1 MINKLAL
8 SLTALLAS
16 GTPAIAS
23 PYSMLRSNHL
33 TQVVEQ
39 TGVSVK
45 LHDQRCVTDDVY
57 GFYQPSMKLMVICV
71 RNHYVNGKMDYQEL
85 GDTLR
90 HESMH
95 VAQVCNGKGLDAVAI
110 LSWNQIAKYSNSNIL
125 SIVQRYP
132 ADRQHVEYEAFTA
145 AATMTNTQ
153 VSKIVQDWC
162 F

>member
-8 SLTALLAS
+8 SLTALCAS
-16 GTPAIAS
+16 ATPAIAS
-23 PYSMLRSNHL
+23 PYDMLRSNHL

-39 TGVSVK
+39 SGVTVK
-45 LHDQRCVTDDVY
+45 LHDQRCSTDKAY

-95 VAQVCNGKGLDAVAI
+95 VAQVCNGKGKAEPI
-110 LSWNQIAKYSNSNIL
+110 LSWNQIAKFSSKNIL

-132 ADRQHVEYEAFTA
+132 THMQHVEYEAFTA

-153 VSKIVQDWC
+153 ISEIVQDWC

>member
-1 MINKLAL
+1 MLKRILSVVAL
-8 SLTALLAS
+8 CAS
-16 GTPAIAS
+16 TTPAIAS
-23 PYSMLRSNHL
+23 PYAMLRSNHL
-33 TQVVEQ
+33 TRVVES

-45 LHDQRCVTDDVY
+45 LHDQRCVSDDVY
-57 GFYQPSMKLMVICV
+57 GFYQPGMNLMVICV
-71 RNHYVNGKMDYQEL
+71 RNHYVNGKMDYHEL

-95 VAQVCNGKGLDAVAI
+95 VAQVCNGKGDAVPI

-153 VSKIVQDWC
+153 VAKIVRDWC

>member
-1 MINKLAL
+1 MLKRILSVVAL
-8 SLTALLAS
+8 IAS
-16 GTPAIAS
+16 ATPAIAS

-33 TQVVEQ
+33 TRVVES

-45 LHDQRCVTDDVY
+45 LYDQRCVSDDVY
-57 GFYQPSMKLMVICV
+57 GFYQPGMKLMVICV
-71 RNHYVNGKMDYQEL
+71 RNHYVNGKMDYHEL

-90 HESMH
+90 HEAMH
-95 VAQVCNGKGLDAVAI
+95 VAQVCNGKGDAVAI
-110 LSWNQIAKYSNSNIL
+110 LSWNQISKYSNSNIL

-153 VSKIVQDWC
+153 VSKIVKDWC

>member
-16 GTPAIAS
+16 ATPAIAS
-23 PYSMLRSNHL
+23 PHSLIRSNHL
-33 TQVVEQ
+33 TRVVES
-39 TGVSVK
+39 TGVSFRTWHK
-45 LHDQRCVTDDVY
+45 YCDESGSY
-57 GFYQPSMKLMVICV
+57 GFFKPSERLMVVCV
-71 RNHYVNGKMDYQEL
+71 DNHYENGKMDYHEL

-95 VAQVCNGKGLDAVAI
+95 VAQVCNGKGGAVPI

-153 VSKIVQDWC
+153 VAKIVKDWC

>member
-8 SLTALLAS
+8 SVTALVAS
-16 GTPAIAS
+16 ATPAIAS
-23 PYSMLRSNHL
+23 PYSLLRSNHL

-39 TGVSVK
+39 SGVSVK

-57 GFYQPSMKLMVICV
+57 GFYQPSMRLMVICV
-71 RNHYVNGKMDYQEL
+71 RNHYVNGKMDYREL

-90 HESMH
+90 HESIH
-95 VAQVCNGKGLDAVAI
+95 VAQVCNGKGDAVPI
-110 LSWNQIAKYSNSNIL
+110 LSWNQISKYSNNNIL

-132 ADRQHVEYEAFTA
+132 ADRQHVEYEAFTSA
-145 AATMTNTQ
+145 AIMTNTQ
-153 VSKIVQDWC
+153 VAKIVRDFC